1 MVSSKRF
8 KPVQRIAESR
18 EKTAAKDM
26 GDSQRRMHSQEARL
40 EELKRYHQEYLGR
53 FESSARSGMS
63 SSQLQEYRAFL
74 SKLDRAIKEQERIV
88 QASHQECAVRKDVWK
103 QKHVRTQALGKAVE
117 RFKKAELKTSDAREQ
132 KELDDRNQRKK

>member
-40 EELKRYHQEYLGR
+40 EELRRYHQEYLGR
-53 FESSARSGMS
+53 FESTARSGMS

-74 SKLDRAIKEQERIV
+74 GKLDRAIKEQERIV
-88 QASHQECAVRKDVWK
+88 QASHQECATRKDVWK
-103 QKHVRTQALGKAVE
+103 QKHVRTQVLGKAVE
-117 RFKKAELKTSDAREQ
+117 RFKKAELKVSDAREQ
-132 KELDDRNQRKK
+132 KEQDDRNQWKK